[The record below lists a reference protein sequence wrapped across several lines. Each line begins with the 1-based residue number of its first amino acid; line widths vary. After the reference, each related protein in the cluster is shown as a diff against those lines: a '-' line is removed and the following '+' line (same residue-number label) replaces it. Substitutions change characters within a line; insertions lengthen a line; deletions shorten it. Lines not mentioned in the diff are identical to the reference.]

1 MVVVWPLLPAA
12 RVSVSTGKMEQTWA
26 GRLSGS
32 GWRVVYWEDG
42 SRGERREKWLQW
54 QRAKTWR
61 KDGSATTGSNSGSD
75 SSSNNNNNNNNDNK
89 KHRTRGCKSTGRTRW
104 IHHHGPGLLQQ
115 QPASVNRQIHT

>member
-42 SRGERREKWLQW
+42 SQGERREKWLQW

-75 SSSNNNNNNNNDNK
+75 SSNNNNNNNNK
-89 KHRTRGCKSTGRTRW
+89 KNTEREGVSRRGGRGGSIITGQGCCSSSL
-104 IHHHGPGLLQQ
+104 HP
-115 QPASVNRQIHT
+115 